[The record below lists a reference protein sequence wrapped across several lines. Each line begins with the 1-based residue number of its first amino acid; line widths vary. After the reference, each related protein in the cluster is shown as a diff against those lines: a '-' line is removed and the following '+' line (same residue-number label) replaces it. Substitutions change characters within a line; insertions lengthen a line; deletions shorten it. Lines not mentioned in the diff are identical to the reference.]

1 MPDVKEV
8 EEAKNGNG
16 AEVLTLIEERR
27 LDVAVPD
34 CKLPGLAGPQV
45 AQEIRRRGLPVRVL
59 ALSSYDDDRYVRGML
74 EAGAVGYL
82 LKEEAPETIVAAV
95 RGAMREEG
103 YFSPPVA
110 KKMTAWARG
119 ELPGGLTKREMEVLR
134 LVAKGKTDHQI
145 GEILCISTTIV
156 RSHIQSILNKL
167 KCANRTEV
175 AVRAMM
181 KGILSPAEIDE

>member
-1 MPDVKEV
+1 M
-8 EEAKNGNG
+8 
-16 AEVLTLIEERR
+16 
-27 LDVAVPD
+27 
-34 CKLPGLAGPQV
+34 
-45 AQEIRRRGLPVRVL
+45 RVL

-74 EAGAVGYL
+74 EAGAAGYL

-110 KKMTAWARG
+110 KKAAAWSRG
-119 ELPGGLTKREMEVLR
+119 ELSDRLTRREVEVLR
-134 LVAKGKTDHQI
+134 LVARGKTDCQI
-145 GEILCISTTIV
+145 GEILCISTTTV
-156 RSHIQSILNKL
+156 RSHVQSILNKL

-181 KGILSPAEIDE
+181 KGILSPEEIDE